1 MKYINKIKSAL
12 LTIYNNIKYISCN
25 DLEYLDEK
33 IHDVSSELDDK
44 CDNYDVE
51 DIINSN
57 IGCVD
62 DLLTQYDL
70 DDIKED
76 ISAIRDE
83 VNDNIMDKTIL
94 DNSIEN
100 LVKKDVLINE
110 CIKVIISR
118 LSNLDNDNV

>member
-25 DLEYLDEK
+25 DLEYLDDK
-33 IHDVSSELDDK
+33 IHDVSSEINDK
-44 CDNYDVE
+44 CDSYDID
-51 DIINSN
+51 DIIYNN
-57 IGCVD
+57 IGDVD
-62 DLLTQYDL
+62 NLLTKYDL
-70 DDIKED
+70 DDIKEE
-76 ISAIRDE
+76 ISALKDDI
-83 VNDNIMDKTIL
+83 NDNIMNKKIL
-94 DNSIEN
+94 DDSIEN